1 VGSKDNA
8 SAYPDR
14 SVAERA
20 AKSGAIA
27 AGGLVILKLVTG
39 IATGSLGMLA
49 EAAHSLSDVGSS
61 LVALWA
67 IKLANQPPDRDHP
80 FGHGKVEHLT
90 ALGESIALV
99 IVGAGIGVLAISRI
113 LSGAPGPDHAG
124 VAIVVACIVIVVDIW
139 RYTSA
144 KRAAI
149 QDSSAALHASAIHFG
164 SDMLGSLAV
173 LVGLVL
179 VALGQPQGD
188 SFAALVVAVIV
199 IVVAVQLGWSNVHEL
214 MDRVPAEAE
223 LAARRAVHSLGDE
236 VELRRLRIRR
246 AAFHYLAD
254 VVVAAPGVEHINQA
268 HRLAD
273 AVEEAIQAALPG
285 SDVVVHVEPGEP
297 GSGIRSQVL
306 SVAQSIP
313 GVHEVHNVRVV
324 DLDGSLEIAM
334 HLKFPAHWS
343 LQAAHEVASR
353 VEREIGRA
361 IPTAT
366 RVTTHLEPVSD
377 TVKQGHQLA
386 EDLLHDDIKRIIAQV
401 AGNQP
406 TDIRVHQ
413 TDDRT
418 TALVTIACPAD
429 HSLHDA
435 HDLATRV
442 EAAICEAHPTID
454 EVVVHAEPESMLPS
468 GSTAD

>member
-1 VGSKDNA
+1 MSPGSTHDK
-8 SAYPDR
+8 YPDR

-20 AKSGAIA
+20 ARAGAIA
-27 AGGLVILKLVTG
+27 AAGLVVLKLVTG

-67 IKLANQPPDRDHP
+67 IKLANRPPDREHP

-90 ALGESIALV
+90 ALGEAIALV
-99 IVGAGIGVLAISRI
+99 IVGVGIGALAISRI
-113 LSGAPGPDHAG
+113 VSGAPGPDHAG
-124 VAIVVACIVIVVDIW
+124 VAIIVACIVIVVDIW
-139 RYTSA
+139 RYTAA
-144 KRAAI
+144 KRAAR

-164 SDMLGSLAV
+164 SDMLGSAAV
-173 LVGLVL
+173 LVGLIL
-179 VALGQPQGD
+179 VAAGQSQGD

-199 IVVAVQLGWSNVHEL
+199 IFVAIQLGWSNVHEL

-223 LAARRAVHSLGDE
+223 FAARRAVKSLGDE

-273 AVEEAIQAALPG
+273 AVEEAIQQALPG
-285 SDVVVHVEPGEP
+285 SDVVVHVEPGETA
-297 GSGIRSQVL
+297 SGIRAQVL
-306 SVAQSIP
+306 SAAQSIP

-353 VEREIGRA
+353 VEREIGRE
-361 IPTAT
+361 IPAAT

-377 TVKQGHQLA
+377 TIKRGHQLA
-386 EDLLHDDIKRIIAQV
+386 EAMLHDSIVQIVTTA
-401 AGNQP
+401 AGHAP
-406 TDIRVHQ
+406 SDIRVHQ
-413 TDDRT
+413 TDDRI
-418 TALVTIACPAD
+418 TALVTIRCPAD
-429 HSLHDA
+429 QSLQEA
-435 HDLATRV
+435 HDLATIV
-442 EAAICEAHPTID
+442 EAEICAAHPTID
-454 EVVVHAEPESMLPS
+454 EVVVHAEPVAVEGSGLP
-468 GSTAD
+468 AD